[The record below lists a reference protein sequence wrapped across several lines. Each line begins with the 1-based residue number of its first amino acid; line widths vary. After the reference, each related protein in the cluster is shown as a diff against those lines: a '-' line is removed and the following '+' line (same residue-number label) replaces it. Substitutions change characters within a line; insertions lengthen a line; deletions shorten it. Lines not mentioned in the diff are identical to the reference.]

1 MNEELKEEEWIQT
14 PQISELFSMART
26 PISQAVDGSLK
37 YPQLELSNVKPKDAN
52 EFVNY
57 KKENLFLRPYSSPT
71 LNGINDEVLKMINK
85 EKLEKIQEERRKE
98 KEAKEAEEQ
107 LTKKIQQLLNSAKEA
122 LENTD
127 FETARNCYEKLDKL
141 NFVGFDLTSKL
152 NDIESKETKYLANLE
167 DQRRLEEVLKSEDIG
182 LIDKFLK
189 DYPLSFKKQELEIRL
204 SRLKASSGIPLR
216 LKELTDWKMF
226 CNEAPRWKKK
236 VNDNGEFVKFEAEFK
251 EVVEKI
257 VRIQFESEKTKKP
270 WFRGTFELNPEWKKA
285 TEWLGQERA
294 KKLHD
299 ELTTKQ

>member
-1 MNEELKEEEWIQT
+1 
-14 PQISELFSMART
+14 
-26 PISQAVDGSLK
+26 
-37 YPQLELSNVKPKDAN
+37 
-52 EFVNY
+52 
-57 KKENLFLRPYSSPT
+57 
-71 LNGINDEVLKMINK
+71 MINK

-122 LENTD
+122 LENAEFD
-127 FETARNCYEKLDKL
+127 IARNCYEKLDKL

-152 NDIESKETKYLANLE
+152 KDIESKETKYLANLE
-167 DQRRLEEVLKSEDIG
+167 DQRRLEEVLKSDDIG

-189 DYPLSFKKQELEIRL
+189 DYPLSSKKQELEVKL
-204 SRLKASSGIPLR
+204 SRLKALTGIPER
-216 LKELTDWKMF
+216 LTTLTNWDNFKKET
-226 CNEAPRWKKK
+226 PRWEKK
-236 VNDNGEFVKFEAEFK
+236 VKDNGEFVKFEAEFK